1 MGCAFSFSA
10 ALSGE
15 FSFST
20 STSSSSSTSRSTSPW
35 SSTDADRPVRLGT
48 YPPGA
53 FADHLDP
60 AATLARLSNFSI
72 SLFSDSSALD
82 ALAAA
87 LAAHFGS
94 SSKASDG
101 IDDAPDAFINA
112 GSASVGSPVTL
123 LTTSAA
129 SAYRSL
135 TPACSRSEPSEW
147 VPTSTAHLA
156 ADTFVTARKGARA
169 GAKPKCPGSRHTH
182 TVPSAPPVTSR
193 EPQFINASAV
203 TAVPCPTHR
212 PTSTPLLTSYT
223 RTVLSAC
230 DTAANRPCGSA
241 STRSAS
247 PAPSS
252 AQGYALVV
260 LPLAMDQRRRRPSAP
275 AVTHVLP
282 RVSNATPCTTP
293 RGIVSEANALDALEA
308 FV

>member
-1 MGCAFSFSA
+1 M
-10 ALSGE
+10 
-15 FSFST
+15 
-20 STSSSSSTSRSTSPW
+20 
-35 SSTDADRPVRLGT
+35 
-48 YPPGA
+48 
-53 FADHLDP
+53 
-60 AATLARLSNFSI
+60 ARLSNFSI

-101 IDDAPDAFINA
+101 IDDAPEAFINA

-123 LTTSAA
+123 LTTSEGSGAA
-129 SAYRSL
+129 LAYRSL
-135 TPACSRSEPSEW
+135 TPACSRSEPSW

-169 GAKPKCPGSRHTH
+169 GGDKPKCPGSRHTH

-252 AQGYALVV
+252 AHGYALVV

-275 AVTHVLP
+275 AVTHVFP